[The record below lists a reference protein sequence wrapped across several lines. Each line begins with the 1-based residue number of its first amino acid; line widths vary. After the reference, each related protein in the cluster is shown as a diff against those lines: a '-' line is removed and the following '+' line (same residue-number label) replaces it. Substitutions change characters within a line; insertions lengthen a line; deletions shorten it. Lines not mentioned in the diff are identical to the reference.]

1 MQTSMM
7 LEFPV
12 DEYEARIAKLI
23 AGMQKYGFDAVL
35 LSSKENTRYFSG
47 LQSIVWD
54 SKIAVPGLLVVTA
67 NGDMTIVS
75 STSNQPTV
83 KVTSCLEPDRLLAY
97 TRTKEPGFPDTFPK
111 AIAYALEKF
120 KVSGG
125 RIGMEIGT
133 GFRVSMSYADQKA
146 LFSLIPDAE
155 IADAAQ
161 LLWEIRRVKSPR
173 EIEVMREVCRIN
185 VASYKKGFESIVCG
199 KTTEEELYRIMC
211 AESFLQGA
219 ENILPLGIRC
229 GRERYPQGNCPP
241 SNRVIGK
248 EPGEMMLVD
257 GGPCYKGYYSDIIRQ
272 AVSGK
277 PTDRQQMMYDIAV
290 EGNNLGLSVIKAGIP
305 ASEVCR
311 IVDGF
316 FSSKGMDPHN
326 RCKGWMGHGV
336 GLDVHELPTL
346 SMDCDVILEP
356 GMVMALEPELFDAE
370 IGVFGIEQNF
380 VVTETGCEL
389 LTPAPQELMRLPM

>member
-211 AESFLQGA
+211 AESFL
-219 ENILPLGIRC
+219 
-229 GRERYPQGNCPP
+229 
-241 SNRVIGK
+241 
-248 EPGEMMLVD
+248 
-257 GGPCYKGYYSDIIRQ
+257 
-272 AVSGK
+272 
-277 PTDRQQMMYDIAV
+277 
-290 EGNNLGLSVIKAGIP
+290 
-305 ASEVCR
+305 
-311 IVDGF
+311 
-316 FSSKGMDPHN
+316 
-326 RCKGWMGHGV
+326 
-336 GLDVHELPTL
+336 
-346 SMDCDVILEP
+346 
-356 GMVMALEPELFDAE
+356 
-370 IGVFGIEQNF
+370 
-380 VVTETGCEL
+380 
-389 LTPAPQELMRLPM
+389 

>member
-1 MQTSMM
+1 
-7 LEFPV
+7 
-12 DEYEARIAKLI
+12 
-23 AGMQKYGFDAVL
+23 
-35 LSSKENTRYFSG
+35 
-47 LQSIVWD
+47 
-54 SKIAVPGLLVVTA
+54 
-67 NGDMTIVS
+67 
-75 STSNQPTV
+75 
-83 KVTSCLEPDRLLAY
+83 
-97 TRTKEPGFPDTFPK
+97 
-111 AIAYALEKF
+111 
-120 KVSGG
+120 
-125 RIGMEIGT
+125 
-133 GFRVSMSYADQKA
+133 MSYADQKA

-290 EGNNLGLSVIKAGIP
+290 EGNLAFAIKCIRQRGLP
-305 ASEVCR
+305 HCR
-311 IVDGF
+311 RSPVGADY
-316 FSSKGMDPHN
+316 N
-326 RCKGWMGHGV
+326 RCGLMATA
-336 GLDVHELPTL
+336 GLDVL
-346 SMDCDVILEP
+346 SRRRCRWTRRHP
-356 GMVMALEPELFDAE
+356 GAGHGHGA
-370 IGVFGIEQNF
+370 
-380 VVTETGCEL
+380 
-389 LTPAPQELMRLPM
+389 

>member
-1 MQTSMM
+1 M
-7 LEFPV
+7 
-12 DEYEARIAKLI
+12 
-23 AGMQKYGFDAVL
+23 
-35 LSSKENTRYFSG
+35 
-47 LQSIVWD
+47 
-54 SKIAVPGLLVVTA
+54 
-67 NGDMTIVS
+67 
-75 STSNQPTV
+75 
-83 KVTSCLEPDRLLAY
+83 
-97 TRTKEPGFPDTFPK
+97 
-111 AIAYALEKF
+111 
-120 KVSGG
+120 
-125 RIGMEIGT
+125 
-133 GFRVSMSYADQKA
+133 
-146 LFSLIPDAE
+146 
-155 IADAAQ
+155 
-161 LLWEIRRVKSPR
+161 
-173 EIEVMREVCRIN
+173 
-185 VASYKKGFESIVCG
+185 YK
-199 KTTEEELYRIMC
+199 R
-211 AESFLQGA
+211 Q
-219 ENILPLGIRC
+219 
-229 GRERYPQGNCPP
+229 ERYSQGNCPP
-241 SNRVIGK
+241 SSRVIGK

-316 FSSKGMDPHN
+316 FSSKGMDPYN